1 MPLIQ
6 AEKISKTFDDPHL
19 TLFKE
24 ISLSIY
30 PHETISCVGRS
41 GEGKSTLLHILGTI
55 EPATTGTITVQ
66 GKDLSEWPLNSLRN
80 SLFGFIFQSFHLL
93 EDYDV
98 LANVLLPAQI
108 GRKVTPYYIERA
120 RYLINQVGLDHRI
133 SKKVKYLSGGE
144 KQRVAI
150 ARALIM
156 EPHIIFADEPTGN
169 LDSATAEPII
179 KLLFDSVSSENT
191 ALFLV
196 THQEDLSKSC
206 QKQYLLERGKLEK
219 Q

>member
-1 MPLIQ
+1 MSLIQ
-6 AEKISKTFDDPHL
+6 AEKISKTFEDPL
-19 TLFKE
+19 FTLFE
-24 ISLSIY
+24 NISLSIN

-66 GKDLSEWPLNSLRN
+66 GKDISELPLNALRN

-120 RYLINQVGLDHRI
+120 RYLINQIGLDHRI

-196 THQEDLSKSC
+196 THQEDLSKAC
-206 QKQYLLERGKLEK
+206 QKQYLLERGKLE
-219 Q
+219 QL